1 MSKRKPLERPLL
13 VGQVLTDLIR
23 PSDWHTLEMHQRVR
37 AAWEKAVPGAFRE
50 RARLVDLKRHE
61 LWVEAGSSALVQELQ
76 FLKPKIL
83 KALEMALGSGVIK
96 EVRFKVGG
104 TGT

>member
-1 MSKRKPLERPLL
+1 MAKRKKLERPLA
-13 VGQVLTDLIR
+13 VGEVLGGLIR
-23 PSDWHTLEMHQRVR
+23 PGDWHTLELRQRVR
-37 AAWEKAVPGAFRE
+37 AAWEKVVPQRFRDQ
-50 RARLVDLKRHE
+50 ARLVDLKRHE

-83 KALEMALGSGVIK
+83 KVMEKSLGIGVIK

-104 TGT
+104 GKT